1 MDPYAHTVIAL
12 ALLFISH
19 VVGKKIGRQEGI
31 TSAVNYL
38 MEMGALTEADLKRAN
53 EKFAENEEDL

>member
-1 MDPYAHTVIAL
+1 MDPYAHTIIAL
-12 ALLFISH
+12 ASH